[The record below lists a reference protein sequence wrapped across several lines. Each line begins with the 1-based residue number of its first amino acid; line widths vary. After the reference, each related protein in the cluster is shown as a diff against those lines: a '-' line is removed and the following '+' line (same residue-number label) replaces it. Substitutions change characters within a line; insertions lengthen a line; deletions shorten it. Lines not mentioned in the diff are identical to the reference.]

1 MPGRIGVMIRGEVQ
15 TQRGLSMIRSR
26 RLFVL
31 ALPLWLLATACHSG
45 EINDL
50 RAQVLDLGSRVN
62 MLTAKADDLDR
73 DLREQKRNAHQLRK
87 CLGLVLTATRDMAR
101 DVRFLDSSYV
111 RDPYLP
117 NDAGYIAPASCAAV
131 IGKAETTSLRRAV
144 NGAYS
149 IVDRVETERWNA
161 TNPPPVASA
170 ICRDGTKSYS
180 QHAQG
185 TCSHHDGVD
194 HWVNYPG

>member
-87 CLGLVLTATRDMAR
+87 CLGLVLTAT
-101 DVRFLDSSYV
+101 
-111 RDPYLP
+111 
-117 NDAGYIAPASCAAV
+117 GY
-131 IGKAETTSLRRAV
+131 
-144 NGAYS
+144 GA
-149 IVDRVETERWNA
+149 
-161 TNPPPVASA
+161 
-170 ICRDGTKSYS
+170 
-180 QHAQG
+180 
-185 TCSHHDGVD
+185 
-194 HWVNYPG
+194 